1 MLCHS
6 LAQEW
11 DCAGPI
17 LIPGTPPPPLHLSNS
32 VFALPFDDASWVP
45 RTSPGPQRNT
55 FSLNPT
61 STLIIPVPE
70 ADVAQRG

>member
-1 MLCHS
+1 MSQFGAGMGLGW
-6 LAQEW
+6 AQP
-11 DCAGPI
+11 DPRY
-17 LIPGTPPPPLHLSNS
+17 PTPPLHLSNS